1 MSNHQDKKPMIY
13 LAIPYSGNEEVAYEI
28 ANKVAGALMMRGF
41 VVFSP
46 ISHAHSIAEMCA
58 IETTWHFWERQDR
71 AFIERTDEV
80 FVICADGWDRSRGV
94 TAQIDYAN
102 ELGKRVRF
110 LDMID
115 NGDGEV
121 MIKDHSCKQFE
132 PFTIELD

>member
-1 MSNHQDKKPMIY
+1 MSKHTDKKPMVY
-13 LAIPYSGNEEVAYEI
+13 LTIPYKGRECESYEI
-28 ANKVAGALMMRGF
+28 ANKVAFALMFRGYT
-41 VVFSP
+41 VFSA
-46 ISHAHSIAEMCA
+46 ISHSHAIADMGEYE
-58 IETTWHFWERQDR
+58 ISTHTQDRHDR
-71 AFIERTDEV
+71 AFIDSTDEV
-80 FVICADGWDRSRGV
+80 FVICAEGWDRSRV
-94 TAQIDYAN
+94 SSQIDYAN